1 MALRDRRFFE
11 VKFGCRP
18 PRCAS
23 VSLWLK
29 LGEKRRGRRAKKKK
43 NRFLRALC
51 ASARV
56 QAFQVL
62 VAVCPSVQSFA
73 ENSAFSA
80 KFVLLR
86 FLCVLLFGRAK
97 AVGAVIKQLTFA
109 AFRGGPG
116 GPWLGRG
123 AFWSWQAP
131 ASPPCSPKAEGAV
144 LLIALHFQAQRS
156 RRHEARPQMN
166 TDGHRQEKLF
176 DLC

>member
-1 MALRDRRFFE
+1 MQ
-11 VKFGCRP
+11 FGRGSP
-18 PRCAS
+18 LCAS

-29 LGEKRRGRRAKKKK
+29 LGEKRRGRRAKKKQ

-62 VAVCPSVQSFA
+62 AAVCPSVQSFA

-86 FLCVLLFGRAK
+86 FLCVLLFIRAK
-97 AVGAVIKQLTFA
+97 GRSDRSQTFKFKQLCA
-109 AFRGGPG
+109 AARAGFGEGGFRSL
-116 GPWLGRG
+116 PWL
-123 AFWSWQAP
+123 AP
-131 ASPPCSPKAEGAV
+131 ASPPSSPKAEEA
-144 LLIALHFQAQRS
+144 LLEIALHIQAHRS
-156 RRHEARPQMN
+156 SRHEGRPQMN
-166 TDGHRQEKLF
+166 TDGHRQRKLF

>member
-1 MALRDRRFFE
+1 MALRYPRSFA

-86 FLCVLLFGRAK
+86 FLCVLQFIRTKGRSDRSQT
-97 AVGAVIKQLTFA
+97 INFCSFA
-109 AFRGGPG
+109 RQTWRALVRAGCFFALAGTRFTDKLPEGGGSAPPDRSPFQGPKVKKTRSQATDEHRWAQTKEAF
-116 GPWLGRG
+116 
-123 AFWSWQAP
+123 
-131 ASPPCSPKAEGAV
+131 
-144 LLIALHFQAQRS
+144 
-156 RRHEARPQMN
+156 
-166 TDGHRQEKLF
+166 
-176 DLC
+176 